1 MERPSAGRIWL
12 DGSRLDTLPDDGL
25 TRVRRERLGFVFQFF
40 NLLPTLSLIEN
51 IALPLLLAGGARDA
65 SLARARQWAT
75 ELGLAHRL
83 DHRPTQ
89 LSGGEMQRAA
99 IARAVV
105 HDPALVLA
113 DEPTG
118 NLDSANGARILDA
131 LVRLNRDRGLT
142 LLLATHAA
150 EVAAAA
156 DRVVHMR
163 DGRIDR
169 IDVRRRQDEMH
180 LVALFSWFILR
191 RVAQERLR
199 TGLTVAGHRAG
210 RCRRAGHPPGQCQR
224 AWRICRRARHSS
236 GQDVAGSHRHGPR
249 RRRVAA
255 GATRMAADLG
265 RRQPG
270 DRRRRAGGPVAESHR
285 GCACARRGCPARPAD
300 SRVPARRRRRR
311 PAAYCAG
318 VSRSPPRPLVGGHH
332 RSVCAQARADRRAA

>member
-1 MERPSAGRIWL
+1 MSLLSVDHVSRTYHAGDAAVAAVCDVSLEISHGEFVAIVGPSGCGKSTLLHLCGAMERPSAGRIVL

-25 TRVRRERLGFVFQFF
+25 TSVRRERLGFVFQFF

-51 IALPLLLAGGARDA
+51 IALPLLLAGRAREV

-83 DHRPTQ
+83 DHRPPQ

-118 NLDSANGARILDA
+118 NLDSASGARILDA
-131 LVRLNRDRGLT
+131 LVRLNRERGLT

-169 IDVRRRQDEMH
+169 IDV
-180 LVALFSWFILR
+180 
-191 RVAQERLR
+191 
-199 TGLTVAGHRAG
+199 
-210 RCRRAGHPPGQCQR
+210 
-224 AWRICRRARHSS
+224 
-236 GQDVAGSHRHGPR
+236 
-249 RRRVAA
+249 
-255 GATRMAADLG
+255 G
-265 RRQPG
+265 RRQ
-270 DRRRRAGGPVAESHR
+270 REVT
-285 GCACARRGCPARPAD
+285 
-300 SRVPARRRRRR
+300 
-311 PAAYCAG
+311 
-318 VSRSPPRPLVGGHH
+318 
-332 RSVCAQARADRRAA
+332 